1 MSNEHVPAPLTS
13 HEGGGYEK
21 SDLSVKA
28 ILIFGVI
35 LAVLIVGSLAAM
47 GWMFGFFASEEAK
60 RDVPPSPLAT
70 TRSATPEPR
79 LQVAAVRDMKTL
91 RAAEDAILTTYGWAS
106 KETGAAR
113 IPIDRAMQLLLE
125 RGLPTATNTAG
136 VARTTTAGGPR

>member
-1 MSNEHVPAPLTS
+1 MPNEHVPAPLTS
-13 HEGGGYEK
+13 PEGGGYEK

-35 LAVLIVGSLAAM
+35 LAVLIVGSLVGM

-91 RAAEDAILTTYGWAS
+91 LASEDAILTTYGWVS

-113 IPIDRAMQLLLE
+113 IPIDRAMQLLVE
-125 RGLPTATNTAG
+125 HGLPPATNAAG
-136 VARTTTAGGPR
+136 VARTGTAGGPR